1 MVEAD
6 IDGRA
11 LSTMSKDELRS
22 LARQAS
28 PALHS
33 ASRKNLYAAVASL
46 KEGDAG
52 GEWVALH
59 GSECFGGRG
68 RSCWRFFWG
77 ALLVCPLPVLG
88 SRLVACVEVGTPS
101 LGCLC

>member
-68 RSCWRFFWG
+68 
-77 ALLVCPLPVLG
+77 ALLVCPLPVFG